1 QVCQGDSMPR
11 GEFTVQF
18 SSRGTGGGSYVRA
31 EEAAGIA
38 LLVIILAALLIIGCW
53 YYKRRRGYK
62 SIRLLR
68 TSLSLMK
75 SDHYSEE
82 GASAENKVVLSEF
95 HNLNSVVPS
104 APPPYEKIASGP
116 SPPPYSA

>member
-1 QVCQGDSMPR
+1 MPR

-62 SIRLLR
+62 SIRSQGLDR
-68 TSLSLMK
+68 SSFRSLMK